1 MLSLLATVKMFVASQ
16 WNNLTFFGAS
26 DVDVDGVTSTLQK
39 KLSLAESAQG
49 SSKRNNFDLTKAQ
62 KFIVRNDYSSG
73 TNDQKRQK
81 NYDYTE
87 EYCFDFVNCR
97 SESRGKTV
105 YDIIHSLPN
114 GKPHCATPQ
123 FFFHGIEAAFVKLAC
138 IEARLPKQPYW
149 RDSEKYPRGIYLFLF
164 NKVPIYAYLGQPR
177 YSYAKFR
184 ELYVLY
190 SDKMASQDATLFE
203 ETFTI
208 ININDEKYDRV
219 SRLSLES
226 EDLQTAMTLDVNTEL
241 YPCNKGE
248 KLQIMLATSLA
259 LDGSKEEKGWRDVGR
274 TGQDSEATL
283 ADMYDYVCHGK
294 LYKFEDGDDETMFV
308 SLPFVLNDWAN
319 FGIARLLSPLE
330 VC

>member
-1 MLSLLATVKMFVASQ
+1 MFVASQ
-16 WNNLTFFGAS
+16 WQNQTFFDLSEA
-26 DVDVDGVTSTLQK
+26 DVDGFTSALQK

-49 SSKRNNFDLTKAQ
+49 STKRNNFDHPQLQ
-62 KFIVRNDYSSG
+62 KFIVRNDYSPG

-81 NYDYTE
+81 SYDYTE
-87 EYCFDFVNCR
+87 EYCFEFVNCR
-97 SESRGKTV
+97 PESRGKTV
-105 YDIIHSLPN
+105 YNIISSLRN
-114 GKPHCATPQ
+114 NKPHCVTPH
-123 FFFHGIEAAFVKLAC
+123 FFFHGIETAFIEVAC
-138 IEARLPKQPYW
+138 SKARLPERPYS
-149 RDSEKYPRGIYLFLF
+149 RNLELYPPGKYVFYF
-164 NKVPIYAYLGQPR
+164 NKIPVYVYVGQPR
-177 YSYAKFR
+177 YSYAKFK
-184 ELYVLY
+184 ELHALY

-248 KLQIMLATSLA
+248 KLQVMLATSLA

-274 TGQDSEATL
+274 AGQGADATL

-294 LYKFEDGDDETMFV
+294 LYKFEDGDDETMCVLFLSWSV
-308 SLPFVLNDWAN
+308 S
-319 FGIARLLSPLE
+319 S
-330 VC
+330 